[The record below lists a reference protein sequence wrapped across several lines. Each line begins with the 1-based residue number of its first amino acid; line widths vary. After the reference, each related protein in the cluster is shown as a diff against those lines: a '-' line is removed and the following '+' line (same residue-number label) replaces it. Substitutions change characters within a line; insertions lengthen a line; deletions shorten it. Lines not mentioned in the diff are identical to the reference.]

1 MQIQYLSSTKK
12 LGQELPKGTPQ
23 KGFLQQWQM
32 AKIEFGREKFYLL
45 IELTTQFPIL
55 LDNLVYSKQF
65 KYFFDYSPHNLDFFR
80 G

>member
-55 LDNLVYSKQF
+55 INALDVANAKDLVSVLK
-65 KYFFDYSPHNLDFFR
+65 KRSI
-80 G
+80 